1 MRLLFLAAV
10 VAPGVLLPGAVPGT
24 AGTPAPGVR
33 ADTILVRDF
42 WAPRLLD
49 PPPPP
54 PGLGPRPAIR
64 LGLAPIPV
72 VLPPGAV
79 LGDDPVVRRLPWIL
93 PGSVAPPA
101 PTGGL
106 DDPGAPGAFALEA
119 TRDFLRSRA
128 AESAAPPD
136 PLGFLPAL
144 PDRRAAAPPPVE
156 PAPGD
161 TTGAGS
167 ASLVNRYTELGV
179 RVRGRSELGGDW
191 TRFRPCTS
199 QFQESCVPSLLP
211 QLRPDLNLA
220 VQVQGSVLDRVSV
233 DVDYDQLREFGAT
246 NTISVVYDGAEDDIL
261 RRLEVGDVTF
271 RLPQS
276 RYLTQGIPAGNFG
289 FQTEGQL
296 GPLEFNGVWA
306 EQRGD
311 LSSREFRL
319 TGVGNQRRFVQ
330 EDTLVLDDAD
340 YAQGQFFFLFDPTEI
355 TGYPHIDVLDL
366 DAGAAP
372 STVVPGP
379 EPIQLYRFENDPAA
393 RQQVE
398 GWIQADAVAE
408 GPGGR
413 VEESGW
419 FRYLQAGQDYV
430 VHPSGLWVV
439 LRNPLS
445 RDEMLAAAYVT
456 AAGDTVGT
464 YDPERVYNAG
474 QRPRLE
480 LLKASGANHQPGR
493 PTWEL
498 EMHQVY
504 RVSTNPD
511 VEPSSVDVTISL
523 GEPSA
528 GRTFRRASDGRDITF
543 LQLTGLDLESP
554 VDRVDPDVLY
564 SPASDLVLGTSAV
577 QGTFVVFP
585 TLRPFLEPPPSPT
598 LDLTAEEARE
608 LLGEDANERIYTSE
622 DPYEREA
629 GGLFRLTIPFRIRSE
644 GVISS
649 FSLGALGVLPGSE
662 RIRVGERPLVRGVDY
677 EVDYDL
683 GQVTLLDPEALFA
696 TAPDAPVR
704 ATWEQQQVFRTA
716 PTSVFGF
723 NGRVGSPR
731 SGRLDLLALYRTEK
745 TLVNR
750 PTLGLEPGAA
760 LLGGVSGT
768 LERSLPWLDGW
779 LSGVPSLRTAAASSF
794 SMDGELALSMPDPN
808 TRGDVFLD
816 DFDASDARPLSL
828 LNYDWQLGSAPRD
841 RDGADDVL
849 PGVVDAETV
858 GDLVWQHQWI
868 VESPQG
874 DSVGVFEGF
883 LPREEIDQQIRV
895 AGTRVRETGLT
906 LSFDAA
912 PAPGGRS
919 WASLTTV
926 LSPTGSDLTQSEFLE
941 FYVRDGEALTLV
953 IDLGLVS
960 EDALFV
966 DGQGRTRGVKDNGT
980 EWGLGI
986 LDQEA
991 DPARGEVWG
1000 NVADA
1005 RGVWGEACEGEPGR
1019 LFRLGDPRA
1028 VCTRSNGRNDSE
1040 DLDGDG
1046 NLDEAERALR
1056 WVVRLDGASPYLVR
1070 SRNETGTRFRLYRVP
1085 LSTAGAIEVNGPITD
1100 GDLRAVK
1107 HLRFT
1112 VTGPRNDRFTLARM
1126 RIVGSRWLK
1135 RAVDGVVTG
1144 IVGDTA
1150 AFSGQVDVSAV
1161 STVTEGEAYQ
1171 APPGVLEQLSD
1182 PTSALGGQG
1191 VEFNEK
1197 SLRIRSEGLLGGDRA
1212 EVYSRFPQRPRNFLA
1227 YREARLWVLPREG
1240 PWGLDQPLSF
1250 FFKIGTDPE
1259 NFYLYRTPLRPP
1271 IRGDVTRAD
1280 WTPEVV
1286 VDFGVFQEL
1295 RTRAEEALALNP
1307 REPGDPPLTLWARD
1321 STYAV
1326 VVRDRGRAP
1335 NLAAVREL
1343 SMGIWNQGPAMVDG
1357 EVWVNELRLSR
1368 GVTDAGLAGVVNA
1381 SLAVGD
1387 LVEARVGYASR
1398 GAFFRQLQEE
1408 ASYQTDDVLSISS
1421 TARLERFM
1429 PAAWGIE
1436 MPVSVDHDRSR
1447 SDPTFLAGSD
1457 VRADRLPGLRET
1469 GADRTRVGVG
1479 LRKVTPSADP
1489 LLGFF
1494 VDGLEANLAWYR
1506 TSNSSVSSR
1515 VDAEGVDARVGV
1527 ERRLEPREFDPV
1539 PEAVESLVRWLLP
1552 GPLEDAVL
1560 GARVRWSP
1568 ERFSLGTSYS
1578 RQDAAIRRFDRILE
1592 RPADTAVV
1600 VASAPREFLE
1610 TVAEVGFRPLNALTA
1625 DVTFLSTRDLLD
1637 PTEAVSDPRVRGL
1650 LADARTDVAGIDLGW
1665 ETRRSLRS
1673 RVSFR
1678 PRVVPWLRHEVTW
1691 SSRYQ
1696 GERNAAFV
1704 EIVPQPLD
1712 SIVLLQRNAVGE
1724 RDLST
1729 LLSFDAGTLGRGL
1742 AGENP
1747 TRRGAAWAR
1756 LLGAIQPV
1764 TFTARDG
1771 LFSRFDRDPVDPGY
1785 GYQFGWTGRGGYLVL
1800 DGDTA
1805 ATLVDR
1811 AVRQV
1816 DWGLAAGPVAVDA
1829 TWGRSEAATL
1839 DARADRT
1846 VRTLTWPDVRAR
1858 ILVAQAPAGST
1869 RRLQG
1874 ATVTTGI
1881 REEERELLYG
1891 GAGQRRF
1898 LDERALPWD
1907 LSLRWVGGLTT
1918 GYRGTVEWGT
1928 GEDPTGDTERDRVQ
1942 HTVSLASSF
1951 LPPFG
1956 LARRQSG
1963 VPEPVRLAVLVSYV
1977 GERECRV
1984 PRNRTDC
1991 VPFVDQL
1998 NRSLTFTLDT
2008 RVSDFDVGIQGSYFD
2023 RQSFVGQR
2031 RGSTQF
2037 QLSVYGQF
2045 LIEAGALGRLPG
2057 G

>member
-1 MRLLFLAAV
+1 MRRLVLAAI
-10 VAPGVLLPGAVPGT
+10 VAPGLLLPGAVPGR

-54 PGLGPRPAIR
+54 PGLGPRPAAQ
-64 LGLAPIPV
+64 LGLSRIPV
-72 VLPPGAV
+72 VLPPDAILGSDAV
-79 LGDDPVVRRLPWIL
+79 ARRLPWVL
-93 PGSVAPPA
+93 PVADLLPPVV
-101 PTGGL
+101 GGL
-106 DDPGAPGAFALEA
+106 DDADDPGAFTREA

-128 AESAAPPD
+128 ARSAAPPD
-136 PLGFLPAL
+136 PLGFLPPMPAPRL
-144 PDRRAAAPPPVE
+144 PAPVAAA
-156 PAPGD
+156 GD
-161 TTGAGS
+161 SLTDGS
-167 ASLVNRYTELGV
+167 AGLVTRYTELGV

-246 NTISVVYDGAEDDIL
+246 NTISVVYDGAEDDVL

-271 RLPQS
+271 RLPRS

-289 FQTEGQL
+289 FQAEGQV

-319 TGVGNQRRFVQ
+319 SGVGNQRRFVQ

-340 YAQGQFFFLFDPTEI
+340 YVQGQFFFLFDPALI
-355 TGYPHIDVLDL
+355 TGHPHLDVLGL

-408 GPGGR
+408 GAGGR

-419 FRYLQAGQDYV
+419 FRYLQPGQDYV
-430 VHPSGLWVV
+430 VHPSGLWIV

-445 RDEMLAAAYVT
+445 RDEMLATTYIT
-456 AAGDTVGT
+456 AVGDTVGT

-474 QRPRLE
+474 DRPTLK

-493 PTWEL
+493 PTWDL

-523 GEPSA
+523 GERSA

-543 LQLTGLDLESP
+543 LQLTGLDAESP
-554 VDRVDPDVLY
+554 LDRVDPDVLY

-585 TLRPFLEPPPSPT
+585 TLRPFLEPPPLPS

-608 LLGEDANERIYTSE
+608 LLGEDANDRIYTSE
-622 DPYEREA
+622 DPYERDA

-662 RIRVGERPLVRGVDY
+662 RILVGDRPLVRGVDY

-683 GQVTLLDPEALFA
+683 GQVTLLDPESLFA

-716 PTSVFGF
+716 PTSVFGIT
-723 NGRVGSPR
+723 GRVGDLR
-731 SGRLDLLALYRTEK
+731 TGRLDLLALYRTEK

-760 LLGGVSGT
+760 LLGGVSGS

-779 LSGVPSLRTAAASSF
+779 LADVPALRTAAASSL
-794 SMDGELALSMPDPN
+794 SLEGELAVSLPNPN

-816 DFDASDARPLSL
+816 DFDASDERPLSL
-828 LNYDWQLGSAPRD
+828 LNHDWQRGSAPRD
-841 RDGADDVL
+841 RDGAGDVL
-849 PGVVDAETV
+849 PGVVDA
-858 GDLVWQHQWI
+858 GSLGGIVWQHQWI
-868 VESPQG
+868 VESAQG

-895 AGTRVRETGLT
+895 AGSRVREPGLRV
-906 LSFDAA
+906 SFDAA
-912 PAPGGRS
+912 PAAGRS

-926 LSPTGSDLTQSEFLE
+926 LSPTGTDLTQSEFLE
-941 FYVRDGEALTLV
+941 FYVREGEALTLV

-960 EDALFV
+960 EDAVFV
-966 DGQGRTRGVKDNGT
+966 DEQGRTQGVKDNGT
-980 EWGLGI
+980 RWGLGI

-1019 LFRLGDPRA
+1019 IFRLGDPRA

-1040 DLDGDG
+1040 DLDDNG
-1046 NLDEAERALR
+1046 NLDETERSLR

-1070 SRNETGTRFRLYRVP
+1070 SRDETGTPFRLYRVP
-1085 LSTAGAIEVNGPITD
+1085 LSAAEAIQVNGPITD

-1112 VTGPRNDRFTLARM
+1112 VTGTRDDRFTLARM

-1150 AFSGQVDVSAV
+1150 ALSGQVDVSPV
-1161 STVTEGEAYQ
+1161 SAVTEGDAYV

-1182 PTSALGGQG
+1182 PTSAVGGG
-1191 VEFNEK
+1191 GIEFNEK
-1197 SLRIRSEGLLGGDRA
+1197 SLRIRAEGLLPGDRA
-1212 EVYSRFPQRPRNFLA
+1212 EVYSRFPQRPRNFLE
-1227 YREARLWVLPREG
+1227 YREARLWVLPRDG
-1240 PWGLDQPLSF
+1240 PWGLDEPVRF

-1259 NFYLYRTPLRPP
+1259 NFYLYRTPLRPAV
-1271 IRGDVTRAD
+1271 RGDLARVD
-1280 WTPEVV
+1280 WAPEVV

-1307 REPGDPPLTLWARD
+1307 RQPGDPPLTLWARD

-1343 SMGIWNQGPAMVDG
+1343 SMGIWNQGVGVFEG
-1357 EVWVNELRLSR
+1357 EVWVNELRLAR
-1368 GVTDAGLAGVVNA
+1368 GVTEAGLAGVVNA

-1387 LVEARVGYASR
+1387 LVEVRIGYASR

-1408 ASYQTDDVLSISS
+1408 ASYQTDDVFSVSS
-1421 TARLERFM
+1421 TARLERFV
-1429 PAAWGIE
+1429 PASWGIE
-1436 MPVSVDHDRSR
+1436 MPIGVDHDRSR

-1469 GADRTRVGVG
+1469 GSDRTRVSVG
-1479 LRKVTPSADP
+1479 LRKTTPAPDP

-1494 VDGLEANLAWYR
+1494 IDGLEANLAWYR

-1539 PEAVESLVRWLLP
+1539 PEGVEPLVRWLLP

-1592 RPADTAVV
+1592 RPADSAVV
-1600 VASAPREFLE
+1600 VASAPREVLE
-1610 TVAEVGFRPLNALTA
+1610 TVAEIGFRPLNSLTA

-1637 PTEAVSDPRVRGL
+1637 PVDAASDPRVRAL
-1650 LADARTDVAGIDLGW
+1650 LAEARREVAGVDLGW

-1673 RVSFR
+1673 RVSYR
-1678 PRVVPWLRHEVTW
+1678 PRIVPWLRHEVSW
-1691 SSRYQ
+1691 SSRFE
-1696 GERNAAFV
+1696 GERNASFV
-1704 EIVPQPLD
+1704 EVIPQPLD
-1712 SIVLLQRNAVGE
+1712 SLLLLQRNAVGE
-1724 RDLST
+1724 RDVST
-1729 LLSFDAGTLGRGL
+1729 LVSFDAGALGRSL
-1742 AGENP
+1742 AGAAP
-1747 TRRGAAWAR
+1747 TARGEAWAR
-1756 LLGAIQPV
+1756 LLGAVQPV
-1764 TFTARDG
+1764 TFTTRDG
-1771 LFSRFDRDPVDPGY
+1771 LFSRFDRDPVDPGV
-1785 GYQFGWTGRGGYLVL
+1785 GYQLGWTGRGGYLVL

-1816 DWGLAAGPVAVDA
+1816 DWGLEVGPVAVDA
-1829 TWGRSEAATL
+1829 TWGRTEAATL

-1846 VRTLTWPDVRAR
+1846 VRTRTWPDVRAR
-1858 ILVAQAPAGST
+1858 IQVAQAPAGST
-1869 RRLQG
+1869 RRLQS
-1874 ATVTTGI
+1874 ASVSTGI

-1891 GAGQRRF
+1891 GGSGQRRF
-1898 LDERALPWD
+1898 IDERAFPWD
-1907 LSLRWVGGLTT
+1907 LSLRWLGGLTT
-1918 GYRGTVEWGT
+1918 AYRGTVEAGV

-1942 HTVSLASSF
+1942 HGVSVASSF

-1956 LARRQSG
+1956 LGRTSAG
-1963 VPEPVRLAVLVSYV
+1963 AAAPVRLAVRVSYV
-1977 GERECRV
+1977 AERECRV
-1984 PRNRTDC
+1984 PRNRTEC

-1998 NRSLTFTLDT
+1998 NRSLTFNLDT
-2008 RVSDFDVGIQGSYFD
+2008 RVSDFDVGVQGSYFD